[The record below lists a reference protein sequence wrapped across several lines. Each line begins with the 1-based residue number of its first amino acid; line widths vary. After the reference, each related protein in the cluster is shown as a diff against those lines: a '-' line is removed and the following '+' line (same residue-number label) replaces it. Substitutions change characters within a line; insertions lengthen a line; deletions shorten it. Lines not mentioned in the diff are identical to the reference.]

1 VALVTSISPLPPS
14 VEKRAVVG
22 QMFDAISPRYD
33 LMNRLMTLGLDRV
46 WRRRTLAALEIT
58 PGCVVVDLGCGTGDL
73 SAGARTLGATAIGV
87 DLSAGMLAAAR
98 RRGDAPM
105 LLRADATRLPLA
117 DASCDGAVSGFALRN
132 FVSIEAVLDDCAR
145 VMKPGARIALLE
157 IDRPERGIFAAFF
170 DFYFRRVMP
179 MLGALVSRGYAY
191 RYLASSTVY
200 LPSWSE
206 LRSMLE
212 RAGFNE
218 VVKRSMTAGTV
229 QLVTAIRKGS
239 R

>member
-1 VALVTSISPLPPS
+1 MTSIPPLPPP
-14 VEKRAVVG
+14 VEKRAFVG
-22 QMFDAISPRYD
+22 QMFDAIAPRYD
-33 LMNRLMTLGLDRV
+33 LMNRLMTLGLDRL
-46 WRRRTLAALEIT
+46 WRKRTLAALEIS

-73 SAGARTLGATAIGV
+73 SAGARALGARPVGV
-87 DLSAGMLAAAR
+87 DLSAGMLAVAR
-98 RRGDAPM
+98 RRGDAPI

-145 VMKPGARIALLE
+145 VMRPGARIALLE
-157 IDRPERGIFAAFF
+157 IDRPESGAFASIF
-170 DFYFRRVMP
+170 DVYFRRVMP

-200 LPSWSE
+200 LPPWPE
-206 LRSMLE
+206 LQSMLE
-212 RAGFNE
+212 RAGFRE
-218 VVKRSMTAGTV
+218 VAKRSMTAGTV
-229 QLVTAIRKGS
+229 QLVTAIRNGS

>member
-1 VALVTSISPLPPS
+1 VAVVTGISPLPPP
-14 VEKRAVVG
+14 VEKRAFVG
-22 QMFDAISPRYD
+22 QMFDAIAPRYD

-46 WRRRTLAALEIT
+46 WRQRTLAALEIS

-73 SAGARTLGATAIGV
+73 SAGARALGAVAVGV
-87 DLSAGMLAAAR
+87 DLSAGMLAVAR
-98 RRGDAPM
+98 RRGDAPT
-105 LLRADATRLPLA
+105 LLRADATRLPIA

-145 VMKPGARIALLE
+145 VMKPGGRIALLE
-157 IDRPERGIFAAFF
+157 IDRPERGAFAAFF
-170 DFYFRRVMP
+170 DVYFRRVMP

-191 RYLASSTVY
+191 RYLASSTAY
-200 LPSWSE
+200 LPPWAQ
-206 LRSMLE
+206 LRAMLE
-212 RAGFNE
+212 RAGFRE

-229 QLVTAIRKGS
+229 QLVTAIRSES

>member
-1 VALVTSISPLPPS
+1 VAVVTGISPLPPP
-14 VEKRAVVG
+14 VEKRAFVG
-22 QMFDAISPRYD
+22 QMFDAIAPRYD
-33 LMNRLMTLGLDRV
+33 FMNRLMTLGLDRL
-46 WRRRTLAALEIT
+46 WRKRTLAALEIS

-73 SAGARTLGATAIGV
+73 SAGARALGARPVGV

-98 RRGDAPM
+98 RRGDAPI

-157 IDRPERGIFAAFF
+157 IDRPEQRAFATIF
-170 DFYFRRVMP
+170 DVYFRRVMP

-191 RYLASSTVY
+191 RYLASSTAY
-200 LPSWSE
+200 LPPWSE
-206 LRSMLE
+206 LQSMLE
-212 RAGFNE
+212 RAGFRE
-218 VVKRSMTAGTV
+218 VVKRSMTAGTI
-229 QLVTAIRKGS
+229 QLVTAIRNGS
-239 R
+239 G